1 MKYFV
6 YLIVSTQAKY
16 KNGISY
22 VGYTNNIKKRLLLH
36 NNSKGAKFTRG
47 RLWKLAYSKGYQS
60 KNIALKEEYIKI
72 NPAFGIKN
80 PFKSNVIPHYLTKKE
95 IKKLIDHLSN
105 DCTLNGL
112 RNRAIINLLYFFV
125 LIIY

>member
-60 KNIALKEEYIKI
+60 KNIALKEEYMLKH
-72 NPAFGIKN
+72 NYKLRN
-80 PFKSNVIPHYLTKKE
+80 Q
-95 IKKLIDHLSN
+95 IKKIF
-105 DCTLNGL
+105 LN
-112 RNRAIINLLYFFV
+112 R
-125 LIIY
+125 

>member
-6 YLIVSTQAKY
+6 YLIVSTQTKY

-36 NNSKGAKFTRG
+36 NNSKGAKFTRC

-60 KNIALKEEYIKI
+60 KNIALKEEYMLKH
-72 NPAFGIKN
+72 NYKLRN
-80 PFKSNVIPHYLTKKE
+80 Q
-95 IKKLIDHLSN
+95 IKKN
-105 DCTLNGL
+105 FLN
-112 RNRAIINLLYFFV
+112 R
-125 LIIY
+125 

>member
-6 YLIVSTQAKY
+6 YLIVSTQTKY

-60 KNIALKEEYIKI
+60 KNIALKEEYMLKH
-72 NPAFGIKN
+72 NYKLRN
-80 PFKSNVIPHYLTKKE
+80 Q
-95 IKKLIDHLSN
+95 IKKN
-105 DCTLNGL
+105 FLNKWKY
-112 RNRAIINLLYFFV
+112 LYSFHIKKIFP
-125 LIIY
+125 L

>member
-1 MKYFV
+1 MKFFV

-47 RLWKLAYSKGYQS
+47 RVWKLAYSKGYQS
-60 KNIALKEEYIKI
+60 KNIALKEEYMLKH
-72 NPAFGIKN
+72 NYKLRN
-80 PFKSNVIPHYLTKKE
+80 Q
-95 IKKLIDHLSN
+95 IKKN
-105 DCTLNGL
+105 FLN
-112 RNRAIINLLYFFV
+112 R
-125 LIIY
+125 